1 MVHRPRRGPRGS
13 AAFRVRND
21 RVRNETSR
29 PSHRVHSAASPA
41 LPYQRQ
47 RLARRRTL
55 GPKAWSARPA
65 EPRGHNI
72 CRRVQAPAL
81 ALALED
87 ATLTPALLS
96 PLGPAELDIERTAI
110 PVRATRTWLQV
121 PRAPTFR
128 PTYRER
134 WHQQHQQVTCPFSPP
149 RCLPCPSDRA
159 LHAPFRI
166 AGSPGAAHGQLQR
179 CRAGGRPHALFGNP
193 LTPLP

>member
-1 MVHRPRRGPRGS
+1 MIVSG
-13 AAFRVRND
+13 
-21 RVRNETSR
+21 TK
-29 PSHRVHSAASPA
+29 HRVHHTVFIRRPLRLFHTKGSAWRAAAHLDQRLGRHGPQNQGVIISAAA
-41 LPYQRQ
+41 
-47 RLARRRTL
+47 
-55 GPKAWSARPA
+55 
-65 EPRGHNI
+65 I
-72 CRRVQAPAL
+72 QAPAL
-81 ALALED
+81 AVALED